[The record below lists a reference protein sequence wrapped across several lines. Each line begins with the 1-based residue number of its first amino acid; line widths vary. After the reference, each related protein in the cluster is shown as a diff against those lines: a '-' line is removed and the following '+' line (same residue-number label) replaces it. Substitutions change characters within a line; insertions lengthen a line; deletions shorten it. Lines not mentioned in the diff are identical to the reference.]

1 MISPSAGAGRSATF
15 AGSGKYVLK
24 VIFALVMTGAPIL
37 AGTVYAEEIPV
48 RHPEGLVHGFLSLST
63 MEGKVLAHGDL
74 IQVSRGNQVTL
85 RLRFDFKDGSV
96 QDETTV
102 FSQNGSFRVL
112 NYHLIQKGPS
122 FPHPIEV
129 TASCTTG
136 DVTVRF
142 KDDNGNEKTE
152 NEHLDLPPDL
162 ANAIVP
168 TLLKN
173 VLPDSPRTTLSF
185 LGTTPKPRLVKLV
198 ITPEGEDS
206 FSIAGSSRKAIRYL
220 VKVDIGGI
228 AGVVAPLIG
237 KKPADTH
244 VWILSGEA
252 PAFVKSEGPLYVGGP
267 ILRIELVSPVW
278 PKSSGAGT
286 KSER

>member
-1 MISPSAGAGRSATF
+1 MIVSFPAIQAFGDLRRF
-15 AGSGKYVLK
+15 RKYALK
-24 VIFALVMTGAPIL
+24 LIFLLVITGVIML
-37 AGTVYAEEIPV
+37 TVEGYGEEIPV
-48 RHPEGLVHGFLSLST
+48 RHPEGLVHGFLALST
-63 MEGKVLAHGDL
+63 LEGRLLAHGDL
-74 IQVSRGNQVTL
+74 IEVTHGNQATL

-102 FSQNGSFRVL
+102 YSQSGTFRVL
-112 NYHLIQKGPS
+112 SYHLLQKGPS
-122 FPHPIEV
+122 FPHPTEV
-129 TASCTTG
+129 TADCTTG

-142 KDDNGNEKTE
+142 KDDKGKEKTD
-152 NEHLDLPPDL
+152 NKHLDLPSDL

-173 VLPDSPRTTLSF
+173 VLPDSPRTTLAF
-185 LGTTPKPRLVKLV
+185 LGTDPKPRLVKLV
-198 ITPEGEDS
+198 VTPEGEDS
-206 FSIAGSSRKAIRYL
+206 FSIAGSSRRAIRYL
-220 VKVDIGGI
+220 VKVDIGGL
-228 AGVVAPLIG
+228 AGVVAPLVG

-244 VWILSGEA
+244 VWILGGEA

-278 PKSSGAGT
+278 PKHAGAGT